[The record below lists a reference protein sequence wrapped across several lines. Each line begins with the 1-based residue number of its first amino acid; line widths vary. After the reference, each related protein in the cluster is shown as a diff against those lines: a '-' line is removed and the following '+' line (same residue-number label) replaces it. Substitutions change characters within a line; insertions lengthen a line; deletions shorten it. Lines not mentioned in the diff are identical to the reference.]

1 MVAKTLLE
9 KNTNLQQL
17 TSDQAYQLAD
27 SEDQNTELQRIKM
40 QLTQEIEAKQNTYE
54 DAGADL
60 EKELG
65 FITSEKN
72 EMEMKLYSVEQTNS
86 VLLDELN
93 KKEKKYR
100 NHEFAT
106 SKQTKQ
112 FEARIANLEQ
122 ELEKVHSDFIKLDQ
136 ILNQREET
144 ITQVNMEKA
153 QVILQLQTCKGEILE

>member
-1 MVAKTLLE
+1 
-9 KNTNLQQL
+9 
-17 TSDQAYQLAD
+17 
-27 SEDQNTELQRIKM
+27 M

-106 SKQTKQ
+106 SK
-112 FEARIANLEQ
+112 
-122 ELEKVHSDFIKLDQ
+122 
-136 ILNQREET
+136 
-144 ITQVNMEKA
+144 
-153 QVILQLQTCKGEILE
+153 